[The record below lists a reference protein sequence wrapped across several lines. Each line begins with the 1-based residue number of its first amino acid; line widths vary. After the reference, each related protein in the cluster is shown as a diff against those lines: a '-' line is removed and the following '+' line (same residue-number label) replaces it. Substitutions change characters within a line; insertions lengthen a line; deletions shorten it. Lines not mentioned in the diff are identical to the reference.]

1 MCTEYAMQSLGYGL
15 AALALTAALVL
26 LCTGVRATLHH
37 YLKNLK
43 SMQHA
48 QEHKT

>member
-26 LCTGVRATLHH
+26 LCTGVRATLHRW
-37 YLKNLK
+37 LKA
-43 SMQHA
+43 MQHT
-48 QEHKT
+48 QKSKP

>member
-1 MCTEYAMQSLGYGL
+1 MQSLGYGL

-37 YLKNLK
+37 WLKAMKHTQKGKL
-43 SMQHA
+43 
-48 QEHKT
+48 